1 MKVIDFPRGRYWSE
15 YMHKENHLQT
25 CLGVEIMLFV
35 VGIAHGA
42 APP

>member
-1 MKVIDFPRGRYWSE
+1 
-15 YMHKENHLQT
+15 MHKENHLQT